1 MYALLVMIFGPST
14 SMQKKK
20 RNPKLLTMVDVWSFA
35 MICSEILS
43 TQSPFKGESKA
54 SL

>member
-1 MYALLVMIFGPST
+1 MYALFEMIFGPST
-14 SMQKKK
+14 SMQKKSI
-20 RNPKLLTMVDVWSFA
+20 NPKLLIMVDVWSFA

-43 TQSPFKGESKA
+43 SQSPFKGELKA